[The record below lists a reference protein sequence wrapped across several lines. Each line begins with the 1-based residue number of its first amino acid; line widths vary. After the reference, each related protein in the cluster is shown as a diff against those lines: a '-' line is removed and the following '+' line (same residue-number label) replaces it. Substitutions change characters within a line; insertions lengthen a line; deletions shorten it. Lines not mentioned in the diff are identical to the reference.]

1 MATNLEEI
9 NSLQI
14 SSNEIEELSRYI
26 IDSFWRHEDYFIG
39 ASGVLLSNK
48 GELKDTSIFSLTSKF
63 NYKLSVI
70 ANWSVDDKYPT
81 FIIKICDED
90 DNTLMIVTLFDGDSG
105 KVTTVRQIFSAR
117 DEKSIEELVRDFRG
131 LEDKSI
137 PYDKK
142 SQEDIDARAIYYYG
156 QLVDLIESNL
166 NYFQKFINVNNGLLF
181 NVDPLAIHLREEGDN
196 IAILLT
202 YTPLK
207 RVLTKR
213 WIEPTGVMRHSWYYH
228 EIFATES
235 AVWNLRNYMLDLT
248 EMLSRVPGY

>member
-1 MATNLEEI
+1 
-9 NSLQI
+9 
-14 SSNEIEELSRYI
+14 
-26 IDSFWRHEDYFIG
+26 
-39 ASGVLLSNK
+39 
-48 GELKDTSIFSLTSKF
+48 
-63 NYKLSVI
+63 
-70 ANWSVDDKYPT
+70 
-81 FIIKICDED
+81 
-90 DNTLMIVTLFDGDSG
+90 MIVTIFDGDSG
-105 KVTTVRQIFSAR
+105 KVTTVRQIFSDR
-117 DEKSIEELVRDFRG
+117 DKESIEELVRDFRG

-166 NYFQKFINVNNGLLF
+166 NYFQKLINVNNGLLF

-213 WIEPTGVMRHSWYYH
+213 WIEPNGVMRHSWYYH

-235 AVWNLRNYMLDLT
+235 AVWNLRNYVLDLT
-248 EMLSRVPGY
+248 EMLSRVPGYWGRDNY